1 MSTQTVAPSDS
12 KPENA
17 GAFVRSGKFLTFF
30 LSEEEYGFEILKV
43 HEIIG
48 LLPIT
53 RVPQTQQCLKGVVN
67 LRGKVIPVVDLRLKF
82 GMPAAEATSETCI
95 IVVHIRG
102 IDVGVIV
109 DRVSEVIDIRDGE
122 IEPAPSFGNGFN
134 TDFILG
140 IGNTQER
147 VRILLNIDRV
157 LPSGDLFQCEEMP
170 LPALKT
176 GPQQQSETAA

>member
-1 MSTQTVAPSDS
+1 MSVQTVTASVL
-12 KPENA
+12 NA
-17 GAFVRSGKFLTFF
+17 ERDTSPIRGGKFLTFF
-30 LSEEEYGFEILKV
+30 LSGEEYGIEILKV

-53 RVPQTQQCLKGVVN
+53 RVPQTQHCLKGVIN

-82 GMPAAEATSETCI
+82 GMPSAESTSETCI

-102 IDVGVIV
+102 IDVGVVV
-109 DRVSEVIDIRDGE
+109 DRVSEVIDVRDGE

-140 IGNTQER
+140 IGNTQEK
-147 VRILLNIDRV
+147 VRILLDIDRV
-157 LPSGDLFQCEEMP
+157 LPSGDLFQFE
-170 LPALKT
+170 
-176 GPQQQSETAA
+176 ETAA

>member
-1 MSTQTVAPSDS
+1 MSTQPVTPAGL
-12 KPENA
+12 KPET
-17 GAFVRSGKFLTFF
+17 GATPVRGGKFLTFF
-30 LSEEEYGFEILKV
+30 LSGEEYGIEILKV

-53 RVPQTQQCLKGVVN
+53 RVPQTQCCLKGVIN

-82 GMPAAEATSETCI
+82 GMPPTESTSETCI
-95 IVVHIRG
+95 IVVHIHG

-140 IGNTQER
+140 IGNTQEK

-157 LPSGDLFQCEEMP
+157 LPSGELFQFED
-170 LPALKT
+170 
-176 GPQQQSETAA
+176 TAA

>member
-1 MSTQTVAPSDS
+1 MSTPTETPSNE
-12 KPENA
+12 KIEN
-17 GAFVRSGKFLTFF
+17 GSTPVRGGKFLSFF
-30 LSEEEYGFEILKV
+30 LSGEEYGIEALKV

-53 RVPQTQQCLKGVVN
+53 RVPHTQSCIKGVIN

-82 GMPAAEATSETCI
+82 GMPAMESTSETCI

-102 IDVGVIV
+102 NEVGVIV

-140 IGNTQER
+140 IGTTQEK
-147 VRILLNIDRV
+147 VRILLDIDRV
-157 LPSGDLFQCEEMP
+157 LPSGELFQV
-170 LPALKT
+170 
-176 GPQQQSETAA
+176 